1 MSSSPNS
8 LSSSEPARS
17 PFEWV
22 MDIQAPLNVTLGS
35 TSLTVRECS
44 RLAVNSVVR
53 LRQPAGSDLELRLAG
68 RPFATGE
75 VVIADDRVSLRI
87 GQILPPG
94 SGDAA

>member
-8 LSSSEPARS
+8 LSSSEPTH

-22 MDIQAPLNVTLGS
+22 MDVPASIDVTLGT

-44 RLAVNSVVR
+44 RLAVNSVVK
-53 LRQPAGSDLELRLAG
+53 LRQPAGSDLDLRLAG
-68 RPFATGE
+68 RPFAAGE
-75 VVIADDRVSLRI
+75 VVIADDNVSLRI
-87 GQILPPG
+87 SRLLPPT